1 MNNTVTKID
10 MTPTWSGILPG
21 LIAMLQNGTYES
33 KKTATEELT
42 KMAKLADQQVSQHKT
57 NN

>member
-1 MNNTVTKID
+1 MNNTVTEID

-21 LIAMLQNGTYES
+21 LIAMLQNGTHAS
-33 KKTATEELT
+33 IQIASEELQ